1 MGIAGY
7 LTDRRIIFLL
17 AIVISLAALDL
28 AYGGPKFLHFGIEFV
43 GGTQI
48 PVGLEQSVTPDQMA
62 NLISILQQRVS
73 TFGLKQVTVEGIGNS
88 ELYVT
93 IPSVSPSEI
102 NATINII
109 NSQGIFQ
116 GIVSGREAVNGS
128 SILSGSIGSAPPTVF
143 GTNVSWSVSFYLTQ
157 KAADRF
163 ASVAFGQ
170 AYQPLYLFL
179 DRPTQSI
186 VLLNSSALS
195 AGATLTGL
203 TQSQGVAAVEGAV
216 VFSNKSIPIEIL
228 DKNSS
233 NWNLLSG
240 FFAAH
245 RTSYDQVILEP
256 STPSYIANQLISLN
270 YSLDYV
276 SARNMTPQ
284 FEIIT
289 PATGANIDAV
299 NTWPAI
305 GLLSAPRLDPG
316 VTNGSSGVSYVI
328 SGGAPANYT
337 ELAAENYATSQS
349 KSISSI
355 LSGGA
360 LPVPVVVGT
369 PTTTPPTLGNKFLV
383 ISGIAGLLAVLS
395 VATLITIRYRK
406 LFLVVPIVL
415 TVLAELFIIV
425 SVIGLLGTIDLSAVA
440 GMIAVVGT
448 GVDAQIIIT
457 DEVLTSTHETAVKSR
472 LKGAF
477 YIIWVDAALIV
488 IAMLPLLL
496 HFGHIAFEYLSAT
509 SCLIPIMLSSG
520 LSSSTIAA
528 PSIELISLVSNS
540 LKPLL
545 SSLPRASSLFSMNTP
560 STLTLAHRLHTIILS
575 SLGSLVPSLS
585 SVQNSQNSP

>member
-1 MGIAGY
+1 MSVVGY
-7 LTDRRIIFLL
+7 LTDRRILFLL
-17 AIVISLAALDL
+17 AIVISLAALDI
-28 AYGGPKFLHFGIEFV
+28 AYGGPHLLHFGIEFV

-48 PVGLEQSVTPDQMA
+48 PVALEQPVAPDQMA

-116 GIVSGREAVNGS
+116 GIVSGREALNGS

-157 KAADRF
+157 KAADKF
-163 ASVAFGQ
+163 ARVVFGQ

-186 VLLNSSALS
+186 VLLNGSALS
-195 AGATLTGL
+195 SGGALAGL
-203 TQSQGVAAVEGAV
+203 TQSQAVAAVEGSV
-216 VFSNKSIPIEIL
+216 VFGNRSIPVEIL
-228 DKNSS
+228 SKNAS
-233 NWNLLSG
+233 NWNLLSQ
-240 FFAAH
+240 FFTTH
-245 RTSYDQVILEP
+245 RASYNTVILEK
-256 STPSYIANQLISLN
+256 STPSYIASQLTMLN
-270 YSLDYV
+270 YTLHYIS
-276 SARNMTPQ
+276 SRNMTPQ

-289 PATGANIDAV
+289 PAAGANIDAV

-328 SGGAPANYT
+328 SGGAPVNYT
-337 ELAAENYATSQS
+337 QLAAENYAANQS

-360 LPVPVVVGT
+360 LPVPVIVGT
-369 PTTTPPTLGNKFLV
+369 PSTTPATLGSKFLV

-457 DEVLTSTHETAVKSR
+457 DEVLTNTHESAVKSR

-488 IAMLPLLL
+488 IAMLPLL
-496 HFGHIAFEYLSAT
+496 FST
-509 SCLIPIMLSSG
+509 SLVTVIGFSE
-520 LSSSTIAA
+520 STIMGALLG
-528 PSIELISLVSNS
+528 ILITRPAYGAIVSRHYQKGEDNA
-540 LKPLL
+540 KT
-545 SSLPRASSLFSMNTP
+545 LPNM
-560 STLTLAHRLHTIILS
+560 
-575 SLGSLVPSLS
+575 
-585 SVQNSQNSP
+585 Q